1 MGYYIGPD
9 AVAKPT
15 AACQAK
21 MNTVIQRLEQARS
34 DIVQQQGLGQ
44 EKAIDTLDRII
55 HYYRNVKRTLDNMP
69 TSF

>member
-9 AVAKPT
+9 AVAKQHAL
-15 AACQAK
+15 AAK
-21 MNTVIQRLEQARS
+21 INTVIQRLEQARS

-44 EKAIDTLDRII
+44 EKAVDTLDRII
-55 HYYRNVKRTLDNMP
+55 QYYRNVKRTLDNMP

>member
-9 AVAKPT
+9 AVAKQH
-15 AACQAK
+15 ALGAK

-44 EKAIDTLDRII
+44 EKAVDTLDRII

>member
-9 AVAKPT
+9 AVAKQH
-15 AACQAK
+15 ALAAK
-21 MNTVIQRLEQARS
+21 MNT